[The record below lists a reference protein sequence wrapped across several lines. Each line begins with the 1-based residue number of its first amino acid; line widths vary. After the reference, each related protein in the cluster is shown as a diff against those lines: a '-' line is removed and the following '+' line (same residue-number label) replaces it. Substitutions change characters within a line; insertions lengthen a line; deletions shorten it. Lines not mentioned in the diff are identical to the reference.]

1 MADINRLN
9 MELGKANQKIV
20 ELETQLDLER
30 KKKIDLEK
38 VINQL

>member
-30 KKKIDLEK
+30 KKIIDLEK